1 MTKIYDA
8 ILKLDSSPFVQ
19 GLTRAT
25 DQLKDSYRTINDAG
39 NSFVRFGRGLESTGK
54 MLTGAITAPVMGVG
68 AAALKAGRSFTDE
81 MNTVQAVSGATGKD
95 FEQLTALA
103 RKMGAETKFSASE
116 SAEALKYMGMAGWD
130 TQQMTAGL
138 EPILNL
144 AVAAGTD
151 LATTSDIVT
160 DALTAFGLKAEDT
173 AHFTDVLAQ
182 ASNSA
187 NTDVV
192 GLGEAFQYVA
202 PVAGSLGYSVEDVS
216 LALGTMANAGIKGA
230 KAGRALSTSIMR
242 LGSPTK
248 EMSGA
253 LSQLGVSLTDSEG
266 KMLPLRSVLEQLR
279 GSFQGLTEE
288 QQLAYAS
295 TIFGKDAASSILPI
309 LNASQSEWDKLAGSI
324 DNAQGATKRMRDI
337 MEDSLGGDFDKL
349 KSATEAVLLDI
360 FYTIEP
366 KVRDIMQKVS
376 GMLER
381 FHETFQALPKE
392 SKERIVKL
400 VLALAS
406 IGPGLMVFG
415 KLNKGIGGTILKLAD
430 FGKELKK
437 AGSLTKWLGGRP
449 IGLVFKAFKKLG
461 VFMGPKLLTAF
472 KFVGTHLLGLGG
484 RFLGLGRTLIGL
496 IPKIASFVVGLGPI
510 GWAIMAIIVIVI
522 LMIKH
527 WDKVKLAVKTFVT
540 HAKQALT
547 EFHAKVASI
556 AAAIAGKAKQ
566 TIERV
571 KTILYEI
578 VTFVGGKLKA
588 GWDAAWGGFKR
599 IVSNISSSIQR
610 IFGGAIDK
618 VVGKVNE
625 FVNKI
630 NSISLPSWL
639 PGIGGAH
646 LNIPTIPGRAIGDTN
661 WQGGLVQVHER
672 GGEILDL
679 PQGSRI
685 MPHDASVSE
694 AYKMGR
700 ASSRPQVVN
709 HSVTIPKLADQIV
722 IREDADIDRLLDKM
736 ERRLRFAKLNSV
748 RGTV

>member
-39 NSFVRFGRGLESTGK
+39 NSFMRYGRSLESTGK
-54 MLTGAITAPVMGVG
+54 ALTGAITAPVLGVG

-95 FEQLTALA
+95 FEKLTALA

-138 EPILNL
+138 EPVLNL

-160 DALTAFGLKAEDT
+160 DALTAFGMKAEDT

-266 KMLPLRSVLEQLR
+266 KMLPLRTVLEQLR
-279 GSFQGLTEE
+279 GSFKGLTEE

-295 TIFGKDAASSILPI
+295 TIFGKDAASSMLPI

-324 DNAQGATKRMRDI
+324 DNAEGATKRMRDI

-349 KSATEAVLLDI
+349 KSAAEGALLDI
-360 FYTIEP
+360 FDIIEP
-366 KVRDIMQKVS
+366 TVRDIMQKVS
-376 GMLER
+376 GLLEK
-381 FHETFQALPKE
+381 FHSLPKE

-400 VLALAS
+400 ALALAS
-406 IGPGLMVFG
+406 IGPTLMVFG
-415 KLNKGIGGTILKLAD
+415 KLNKGIGGTILKLGK
-430 FGKELKK
+430 FGSELKK
-437 AGSLTKWLGGRP
+437 AGSLSKWLGGRP

-496 IPKIASFVVGLGPI
+496 IPKIASFVVGLGPV
-510 GWAIMAIIVIVI
+510 GWAIMAIILIVIV
-522 LMIKH
+522 MIKH

-540 HAKQALT
+540 NAKQSLS

-556 AAAIAGKAKQ
+556 ATAIADKVRS
-566 TIERV
+566 TIERI

-578 VTFVGGKLKA
+578 VTFVGGKLRA

-599 IVSNISSSIQR
+599 IVSNVSSSIQR
-610 IFGGAIDK
+610 VFGGAIDK
-618 VVGKVNE
+618 IIGKVND

-700 ASSRPQVVN
+700 ASSKPTVVN

>member
-39 NSFVRFGRGLESTGK
+39 NSFMRYGRSLESTGK

-95 FEQLTALA
+95 FEKLTALA

-160 DALTAFGLKAEDT
+160 DALTAFGMKAEDT

-266 KMLPLRSVLEQLR
+266 KMLPLRTVLEQLR
-279 GSFQGLTEE
+279 GSFKGLTEE
-288 QQLAYAS
+288 QQLAFAS
-295 TIFGKDAASSILPI
+295 TIFGKDAASSMLPI
-309 LNASQSEWDKLAGSI
+309 LNASQSEWDNLAGSI

-349 KSATEAVLLDI
+349 KSAAEGALLDI
-360 FYTIEP
+360 FDIIEP
-366 KVRDIMQKVS
+366 TVRDIMQRVS
-376 GMLER
+376 GLLEK
-381 FHETFQALPKE
+381 FHSLPTE

-406 IGPGLMVFG
+406 IGPTLMVFG
-415 KLNKGIGGTILKLAD
+415 KLNKGIGGTILKLAR
-430 FGKELKK
+430 FGKELDR

-449 IGLVFKAFKKLG
+449 IGLTLKAFKKLG
-461 VFMGPKLLTAF
+461 GAIGPKLITKL
-472 KFVGTHLLGLGG
+472 KFAGTHLKGLVG
-484 RFLGLGRTLIGL
+484 RFFGLGRTLAGL
-496 IPKIASFVVGLGPI
+496 IPKIASFVVGLGPV
-510 GWAIMAIIVIVI
+510 GWAIMAIILIVIV
-522 LMIKH
+522 MIKH

-540 HAKQALT
+540 NAKQALT
-547 EFHAKVASI
+547 EFHAKVA
-556 AAAIAGKAKQ
+556 AIATAIANKVRS
-566 TIERV
+566 TIERI
-571 KTILYEI
+571 KTILYTI

-599 IVSNISSSIQR
+599 IVSNVSSSIQR
-610 IFGGAIDK
+610 VFGGAIDK
-618 VVGKVNE
+618 IIGKVND

-700 ASSRPQVVN
+700 ASSKPTVVN

-722 IREDADIDRLLDKM
+722 IREDADVDRLLDKM

>member
-25 DQLKDSYRTINDAG
+25 DQLKDSYRTINNAG
-39 NSFVRFGRGLESTGK
+39 NSFMRYGRSLEATGK
-54 MLTGAITAPVMGVG
+54 ALTGAITAPVLGVG

-95 FEQLTALA
+95 FEKLTALA

-160 DALTAFGLKAEDT
+160 DALTAFGMKAEDT

-182 ASNSA
+182 AASEA

-192 GLGEAFQYVA
+192 GLGEAFKYVA

-266 KMLPLRSVLEQLR
+266 KMLPLRTVLEQLR
-279 GSFQGLTEE
+279 GSFKGLTEE

-295 TIFGKDAASSILPI
+295 TIFGKDAASSMLPI

-324 DNAQGATKRMRDI
+324 DNAEGATKRMRDI

-349 KSATEAVLLDI
+349 KSAAEGALLDI
-360 FYTIEP
+360 FDIIEP
-366 KVRDIMQKVS
+366 TVRDIMQKVS
-376 GMLER
+376 GLL
-381 FHETFQALPKE
+381 ETFHSLPKE

-400 VLALAS
+400 ALALAS
-406 IGPGLMVFG
+406 IGPTLMVFG
-415 KLNKGIGGTILKLAD
+415 KLNKGIGGTILKLAG
-430 FGKELKK
+430 FGKELKT

-449 IGLVFKAFKKLG
+449 IGIAFNAFKKLG
-461 VFMGPKLLTAF
+461 GFMGPKLLTAF

-496 IPKIASFVVGLGPI
+496 IPKIASFVVGLGPV

-527 WDKVKLAVKTFVT
+527 WDKVKLAVKTFVKN
-540 HAKQALT
+540 AKQALT
-547 EFHAKVASI
+547 EFHAKVA
-556 AAAIAGKAKQ
+556 AIATAIANKVRS
-566 TIERV
+566 TIERI
-571 KTILYEI
+571 KTILYTI
-578 VTFVGGKLKA
+578 VTFVGGKLRA

-599 IVSNISSSIQR
+599 IVSNVSSAIQNV
-610 IFGGAIDK
+610 FGRAIDK

-625 FVNKI
+625 FVRKI

-646 LNIPTIPGRAIGDTN
+646 LNIPSIPGRAIGDTN

-700 ASSRPQVVN
+700 ASSKPTVVN

>member
-39 NSFVRFGRGLESTGK
+39 NSFMRYGRSLESTGK

-95 FEQLTALA
+95 FEKLTALA

-160 DALTAFGLKAEDT
+160 DALTAFGMKAEDT

-192 GLGEAFQYVA
+192 GLGEAFKYVA

-266 KMLPLRSVLEQLR
+266 KMLPLRTVLDQLR
-279 GSFQGLTEE
+279 GSFKGLTEE

-295 TIFGKDAASSILPI
+295 TIFGKDAASSMLPI

-324 DNAQGATKRMRDI
+324 DNAEGATKRMRDI

-349 KSATEAVLLDI
+349 KSAAEGALLDI
-360 FYTIEP
+360 FDIIEP
-366 KVRDIMQKVS
+366 TVRDIMQKVS
-376 GMLER
+376 GLL
-381 FHETFQALPKE
+381 ETFHSLPDE

-400 VLALAS
+400 ALALAS
-406 IGPGLMVFG
+406 IGPTLMVFG
-415 KLNKGIGGTILKLAD
+415 KLNKGIGGSIKKLAR
-430 FGKELKK
+430 FGKELDR
-437 AGSLTKWLGGRP
+437 AGSLTKWLGDRP
-449 IGLVFKAFKKLG
+449 IGLTLKAFKKLG
-461 VFMGPKLLTAF
+461 GAIGPKLITKI
-472 KFVGTHLLGLGG
+472 KFAGTHLKGLGG
-484 RFLGLGRTLIGL
+484 RFSGLGRTLAGL
-496 IPKIASFVVGLGPI
+496 IPKIASFVIGLGPV

-547 EFHAKVASI
+547 EFHAKVSSI

-618 VVGKVNE
+618 IIGKVND

-700 ASSRPQVVN
+700 ASSKPTVVN

>member
-39 NSFVRFGRGLESTGK
+39 NSFMRYGRSLESTGK

-95 FEQLTALA
+95 FEKLTALA

-130 TQQMTAGL
+130 TQQMTEGL

-160 DALTAFGLKAEDT
+160 DALTAFGMKAEDT

-192 GLGEAFQYVA
+192 GLGEAFKYVA

-266 KMLPLRSVLEQLR
+266 KMLPLRTVLEQLR
-279 GSFQGLTEE
+279 GSFKGLTEE

-295 TIFGKDAASSILPI
+295 TIFGKDAASSMLPI

-324 DNAQGATKRMRDI
+324 DNAQGATQRMRDI

-349 KSATEAVLLDI
+349 KSAAEGALLDI
-360 FYTIEP
+360 FDIIEP
-366 KVRDIMQKVS
+366 TVRDIMQKVS
-376 GMLER
+376 GMLET
-381 FHETFQALPKE
+381 FHSLPDE

-400 VLALAS
+400 ALALAS
-406 IGPGLMVFG
+406 IGPTLMVFG
-415 KLNKGIGGTILKLAD
+415 KLNKGIGGSIKKLAR
-430 FGKELKK
+430 FGKELDR

-449 IGLVFKAFKKLG
+449 IGLTLKAFKKLG
-461 VFMGPKLLTAF
+461 GAIGPKLITKL
-472 KFVGTHLLGLGG
+472 KFVGTHLKGLVG
-484 RFLGLGRTLIGL
+484 RFFGLGRTLAGL
-496 IPKIASFVVGLGPI
+496 IPKIASFVVGLGPV
-510 GWAIMAIIVIVI
+510 GWAIMAIILIVIV
-522 LMIKH
+522 MIKH

-540 HAKQALT
+540 NAKQSLS

-556 AAAIAGKAKQ
+556 ATAIADKVRS
-566 TIERV
+566 TIERI

-578 VTFVGGKLKA
+578 VTFVGGKLRA

-599 IVSNISSSIQR
+599 IVSNVSSSIQR
-610 IFGGAIDK
+610 VFGGAIDK
-618 VVGKVNE
+618 IIGKVND

-700 ASSRPQVVN
+700 ASSKPTVVN

>member
-1 MTKIYDA
+1 MMKIYDA

-160 DALTAFGLKAEDT
+160 DALTAFGMKAEDT

-192 GLGEAFQYVA
+192 GLGEAFKYVA

-266 KMLPLRSVLEQLR
+266 KMLPLRTVLEQLR
-279 GSFQGLTEE
+279 GSFKGLTEE
-288 QQLAYAS
+288 QQLAFAS
-295 TIFGKDAASSILPI
+295 TIFGKDAASSMLPI

-324 DNAQGATKRMRDI
+324 DNAEGATKRMRDI

-349 KSATEAVLLDI
+349 KSAAEGALLDI
-360 FYTIEP
+360 FDIIEP
-366 KVRDIMQKVS
+366 TVRDIMQKVS
-376 GMLER
+376 GMLET
-381 FHETFQALPKE
+381 FHSLPDE

-400 VLALAS
+400 ALALAS
-406 IGPGLMVFG
+406 IGPTLMVFG
-415 KLNKGIGGTILKLAD
+415 KLNKGIGGSILKLAG

-449 IGLVFKAFKKLG
+449 IGIVFKAFKKLG
-461 VFMGPKLLTAF
+461 VAMGPKLLTAF
-472 KFVGTHLLGLGG
+472 KFVDTHLLGLGG

-496 IPKIASFVVGLGPI
+496 IPKIASFVVGLGPV
-510 GWAIMAIIVIVI
+510 GWAIMAIILIVIV
-522 LMIKH
+522 MIKH

-540 HAKQALT
+540 NARQSLS

-556 AAAIAGKAKQ
+556 ATAIADKVRS
-566 TIERV
+566 TIERI

-578 VTFVGGKLKA
+578 VTFVGGKLRA

-599 IVSNISSSIQR
+599 IVSNVSSSIQR
-610 IFGGAIDK
+610 VFGGAIDK
-618 VVGKVNE
+618 IIGKVND

-700 ASSRPQVVN
+700 ASSKPTVVN

-722 IREDADIDRLLDKM
+722 IREDADVDRLLDKM

>member
-95 FEQLTALA
+95 FEKLTALA

-160 DALTAFGLKAEDT
+160 DALTAFGLKAEDAT
-173 AHFTDVLAQ
+173 HFTDVLAQ

-192 GLGEAFQYVA
+192 GLGEAFKYVA

-266 KMLPLRSVLEQLR
+266 KMLPLRTVLEQLR
-279 GSFQGLTEE
+279 GSFKGLTEE
-288 QQLAYAS
+288 QQLAFAS
-295 TIFGKDAASSILPI
+295 TIFGKDAASSMLPI

-324 DNAQGATKRMRDI
+324 DNAEGATKRMRDI

-349 KSATEAVLLDI
+349 KSAAEGALLDI
-360 FYTIEP
+360 FDIIEP
-366 KVRDIMQKVS
+366 TVRDIMQKVS
-376 GMLER
+376 GLL
-381 FHETFQALPKE
+381 ETFHSLPDE

-400 VLALAS
+400 ALALAS
-406 IGPGLMVFG
+406 IGPTLMVFG
-415 KLNKGIGGTILKLAD
+415 KLNKGIGGTILKLGK
-430 FGKELKK
+430 FGSELKK

-449 IGLVFKAFKKLG
+449 IGIVFKAFKKLG
-461 VFMGPKLLTAF
+461 VAMGPKLITAF
-472 KFVGTHLLGLGG
+472 KFVATHLLGLGG
-484 RFLGLGRTLIGL
+484 RFLGLGRTLIGV
-496 IPKIASFVVGLGPI
+496 IPKVAAFIAGLGPV
-510 GWAIMAIIVIVI
+510 GWAIMAIILIVIV
-522 LMIKH
+522 MIKH
-527 WDKVKLAVKTFVT
+527 WDKVKLAVKTFVKN
-540 HAKQALT
+540 AKQALT
-547 EFHAKVASI
+547 EFHAKVV
-556 AAAIAGKAKQ
+556 AIATAIADKVRS
-566 TIERV
+566 TIERI
-571 KTILYEI
+571 KTTLYTI
-578 VTFVGGKLKA
+578 VTFVGGKLRA

-599 IVSNISSSIQR
+599 IVSNVSSSIQR
-610 IFGGAIDK
+610 VFGGAIDK

-625 FVNKI
+625 FVRKI

-700 ASSRPQVVN
+700 ASSKPTVVN

>member
-39 NSFVRFGRGLESTGK
+39 NSFMRYGRSLEATGK
-54 MLTGAITAPVMGVG
+54 ALTGAITAPVIGVG

-95 FEQLTALA
+95 FEKLTALA

-160 DALTAFGLKAEDT
+160 DALTAFGMKAEDT

-192 GLGEAFQYVA
+192 GLGEAFKYVA

-266 KMLPLRSVLEQLR
+266 KMLPLRTVLEQLR
-279 GSFQGLTEE
+279 GSFKGLTEE
-288 QQLAYAS
+288 QQLAFAS
-295 TIFGKDAASSILPI
+295 TIFGKDAASSMLPI
-309 LNASQSEWDKLAGSI
+309 LNASQTEWDKLAGSI
-324 DNAQGATKRMRDI
+324 DNAEGATKRMRDI
-337 MEDSLGGDFDKL
+337 MEDSLGGEFDKL
-349 KSATEAVLLDI
+349 KSAAEGALLDI
-360 FYTIEP
+360 FDIIEP
-366 KVRDIMQKVS
+366 TVRDIMQKVS
-376 GMLER
+376 GMLET
-381 FHETFQALPKE
+381 FHSLPDE

-400 VLALAS
+400 ALALAS
-406 IGPGLMVFG
+406 IGPTLMVFG
-415 KLNKGIGGTILKLAD
+415 KLNKGIGGSILKLAG

-449 IGLVFKAFKKLG
+449 IGIVFKAFKKLG
-461 VFMGPKLLTAF
+461 VAMGPKLLTAF

-484 RFLGLGRTLIGL
+484 RFLSLGRTLIGV
-496 IPKIASFVVGLGPI
+496 IPKVAAFIAGIGPV
-510 GWAIMAIIVIVI
+510 GWAIMAIVLFIIV
-522 LMIKH
+522 MIKH
-527 WDKVKLAVKTFVT
+527 WDKVKFAVKTFVT
-540 HAKQALT
+540 NAKQSLS

-556 AAAIAGKAKQ
+556 ATTIADKVRS
-566 TIERV
+566 TIERI

-599 IVSNISSSIQR
+599 IVSNVSSSIQR
-610 IFGGAIDK
+610 VFGGAIDK

-625 FVNKI
+625 FVRKI

-700 ASSRPQVVN
+700 ASSKPTVVN

-748 RGTV
+748 RGAV

>member
-25 DQLKDSYRTINDAG
+25 DQLKDSYRTINNAG
-39 NSFVRFGRGLESTGK
+39 NSFMRYGRSLEATGK
-54 MLTGAITAPVMGVG
+54 ALTGAITVPVLGVG

-95 FEQLTALA
+95 FEKLTALA

-160 DALTAFGLKAEDT
+160 DALTAFGMKAEDT

-182 ASNSA
+182 AASEA

-242 LGSPTK
+242 LGSPTA

-266 KMLPLRSVLEQLR
+266 KMLPLRTVLEQLR
-279 GSFQGLTEE
+279 GSFKGLTKD
-288 QQLAYAS
+288 QQLAFAS
-295 TIFGKDAASSILPI
+295 TIFGKDAASSMLPI
-309 LNASQSEWDKLAGSI
+309 INASQAEWDKLAGSI
-324 DNAQGATKRMRDI
+324 DNAQGATQRMRDI

-349 KSATEAVLLDI
+349 KSAAEGALLDI
-360 FYTIEP
+360 FDIIEP
-366 KVRDIMQKVS
+366 TVRDIMQKVS
-376 GMLER
+376 GMLET
-381 FHETFQALPKE
+381 FHSLPDE

-400 VLALAS
+400 ALALAS
-406 IGPGLMVFG
+406 IGPTLMVFG
-415 KLNKGIGGTILKLAD
+415 KLNKGIGGSIKKLAR
-430 FGKELKK
+430 FGKELDR

-449 IGLVFKAFKKLG
+449 IGLTLKAFKKLG
-461 VFMGPKLLTAF
+461 GAIGPKLITKL
-472 KFVGTHLLGLGG
+472 KFVGTHLKGLVG
-484 RFLGLGRTLIGL
+484 RFFGLGRTLAGL
-496 IPKIASFVVGLGPI
+496 IPKIASFVVGLGPV
-510 GWAIMAIIVIVI
+510 GWAIMAIILIVIV
-522 LMIKH
+522 MIKH

-540 HAKQALT
+540 NAKQSLS

-556 AAAIAGKAKQ
+556 ATAIADKVRS
-566 TIERV
+566 TIERI

-578 VTFVGGKLKA
+578 VTFVGGKLRA

-599 IVSNISSSIQR
+599 IVSNVSSSIQR
-610 IFGGAIDK
+610 VFGGAIDK

-625 FVNKI
+625 FVRKI

-700 ASSRPQVVN
+700 ASSKPTVVN

>member
-25 DQLKDSYRTINDAG
+25 DQLKDSYRTINNAG

-95 FEQLTALA
+95 FEKLTALA

-160 DALTAFGLKAEDT
+160 DALTAFGMKAEDT

-266 KMLPLRSVLEQLR
+266 KMLPLRTVLEQLR
-279 GSFQGLTEE
+279 GSFKGLTEE

-295 TIFGKDAASSILPI
+295 TIFGKDAASSMLPI

-349 KSATEAVLLDI
+349 KSAAEGALLDI
-360 FYTIEP
+360 FDIIEP
-366 KVRDIMQKVS
+366 TVRDIMQRVS
-376 GMLER
+376 GLLEK
-381 FHETFQALPKE
+381 FHSLPKE

-400 VLALAS
+400 ALALAS
-406 IGPGLMVFG
+406 IGPTLMVFG
-415 KLNKGIGGTILKLAD
+415 KLNKGIGGTILKLAG
-430 FGKELKK
+430 FGKELKT
-437 AGSLTKWLGGRP
+437 AGSLSKWLGGRP

-461 VFMGPKLLTAF
+461 GFMGPKLLTKL
-472 KFVGTHLLGLGG
+472 KFVGTHLKGLGG
-484 RFLGLGRTLIGL
+484 RFFGLGRTLAGL
-496 IPKIASFVVGLGPI
+496 IPKIASFVVGLGPV
-510 GWAIMAIIVIVI
+510 GWAIMAIILIVIV
-522 LMIKH
+522 MIKH

-540 HAKQALT
+540 NAKQALT

-556 AAAIAGKAKQ
+556 AAAIAGKVRS
-566 TIERV
+566 TIERI
-571 KTILYEI
+571 KTTLYEI

-599 IVSNISSSIQR
+599 IVSNISSSIQH

-618 VVGKVNE
+618 IIGKVND

-700 ASSRPQVVN
+700 ASSKPTVVN